1 MDSLKKV
8 SQQTLW
14 QLIGKAASSLSTIIV
29 LGAITRHYGES
40 GTGVYTQA
48 LTYLSFFY
56 LAGDFGLNAYVL
68 PKIIQENGTE
78 WRKLLGLR
86 IVWSIVLIVLAVVIL
101 PFLPFKNDQ
110 FVKAVWIGSLAI
122 FGSGL
127 FVTGNAFFQSKLRY
141 DLSLWVSAW
150 DIFPIIII
158 LLFLIS
164 INVPISSLLILH
176 TVGWVLTGILA
187 LILVKRFVKNIEPIF
202 DWNYMANVFKNA
214 WPISLTLVL
223 NVVYFRLDSFILT
236 AVKSFAE
243 VGVYNLAYQIF
254 QSALVLPTFI
264 MNGYY
269 PLMLKELAESR
280 GYFIRDLKR
289 ACLIMLGISVL
300 GTITTLILSPIVIQ
314 IISGGKGFVGSVDS
328 LRILS
333 LGFPAY
339 FVSSVLMWT
348 LVSLKKYKQML
359 LVYLIGL
366 LVNGVLNFVFIPQF
380 SFIASSYIT
389 GVSEYLILILQILIL
404 YPAFKKA

>member
-40 GTGVYTQA
+40 GTGIYTQA
-48 LTYLSFFY
+48 LTYLAFFY

-68 PKIIQENGTE
+68 PKIIQEDGTE

-110 FVKAVWIGSLAI
+110 FIKAVWIGSLAI

-150 DIFPIIII
+150 NILPIIII

-187 LILVKRFVKNIEPIF
+187 LILVKRFIKNIEPIF

-366 LVNGVLNFVFIPQF
+366 LINGALNFVFIPQF